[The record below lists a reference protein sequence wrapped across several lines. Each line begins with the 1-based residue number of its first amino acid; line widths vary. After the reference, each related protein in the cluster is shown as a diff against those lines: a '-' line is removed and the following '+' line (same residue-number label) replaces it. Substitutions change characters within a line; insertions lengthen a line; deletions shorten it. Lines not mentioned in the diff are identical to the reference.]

1 MITAARKSQPRELS
15 RFFEN
20 GDMLALPEFLRR
32 YDLMNVKRAELIEG
46 VVHMP
51 SPVRI
56 IKHSAPD
63 GLVHVWLGTYAAE
76 HGLEMYPNATVL
88 FDAENALQ
96 PDAILCSTPR
106 KGGRVWINK
115 DDLLCGAPEM
125 VVEISASSVSI
136 DLRDK
141 LRVYRRCGV
150 GEYVVWR
157 TEDREIDWFV
167 LEDGQYARLTADRHG
182 RIHSRHFKGLVLDT
196 AAALKMDK
204 AKVLAA
210 LRR

>member
-1 MITAARKSQPRELS
+1 MIAAEREFTLPGFS
-15 RFFEN
+15 PYFEN

-32 YDLMNVKRAELIEG
+32 YELSDFKRVELIEG
-46 VVHMP
+46 IVHTP
-51 SPVRI
+51 SPVRFS
-56 IKHSAPD
+56 KHASPD
-63 GLVHVWLGTYAAE
+63 ALINAWLFNYAAE
-76 HGLEMYPNATVL
+76 HGLETCTNATL
-88 FDAENALQ
+88 LLDRENSFQ

-115 DDLLCGAPEM
+115 DDFLCGAPEL
-125 VVEISASSVSI
+125 VVEISASSASI

-141 LRVYRRCGV
+141 LRVYRRSGV
-150 GEYVVWR
+150 NEYIVWR
-157 TEDREIDWFV
+157 TLDREIDWFA
-167 LEDGQYARLTADRHG
+167 LEDGQYVKLAADRHG
-182 RIHSRHFKGLVLDT
+182 RIQSRTFKGLVLDT

>member
-1 MITAARKSQPRELS
+1 MITAARKIQPPQMR
-15 RFFEN
+15 RFLEN
-20 GDMLALPEFLRR
+20 GDMLARAEFLRR
-32 YDLMNVKRAELIEG
+32 YDLMDVKRAELIEG
-46 VVHMP
+46 IVHMP

-56 IKHSAPD
+56 SKHAGPD
-63 GLVHVWLGTYAAE
+63 ALMNALLVTYAAE
-76 HGLEMYPNATVL
+76 HGLEAYTNATVL
-88 FDAENALQ
+88 LDSENSLQ
-96 PDAILCSTPR
+96 PDALLCSTPR
-106 KGGRVWINK
+106 KGGRVWINE
-115 DDLLCGAPEM
+115 DDYLCGSPEL

-141 LRVYRRCGV
+141 LRVYRRSGV
-150 GEYVVWR
+150 NEYIVWR

-167 LEDGQYARLTADRHG
+167 LDDGQYVKLAADRHG
-182 RIHSRHFKGLVLDT
+182 RIHSRLFKGLVLDT